1 MSTPSAALARL
12 LAKTPA
18 RLAIG
23 RSGPRLTTASYLRFL
38 ADHGRARDAVF
49 TEVPPAVVKK
59 LGLVEL
65 GTAAGS
71 RAAYLRDPGLGR
83 TLAPSARARLARCR
97 KRPEVQIL
105 VIDGLSSAAVVA
117 HAGAL
122 LRALVREL
130 AGRRRRLGTPIFVRN
145 GRVRIQDEIGHVLR
159 PEVCCAIVGERPGLA
174 TATSLSAYVI
184 HRPTRASTE
193 PDRTL
198 ISNIHDGGLAPA
210 AAARRI
216 ADLVDTCL
224 AHEASGAALAAALAA
239 TGAGDAPGA
248 HAGSG
253 APTRLREN
261 ASGRVRRG
269 DRAAASGARPRPRAT

>member
-1 MSTPSAALARL
+1 MSTGNSPPALARL

-23 RSGPRLTTASYLRFL
+23 RSGPRLTTAAYLRFVT
-38 ADHGRARDAVF
+38 DHGRARDAVF

-65 GTAAGS
+65 ATEASS
-71 RAAYLRDPGLGR
+71 RAAYLHEPALGR
-83 TLAPSARARLARCR
+83 TLAASARTRLARCR
-97 KRPEVQIL
+97 KRPEVQL
-105 VIDGLSSAAVVA
+105 VVVDGLSSAAVVA
-117 HAGAL
+117 NAGAL

-130 AGRRRRLGTPIFVRN
+130 GKRRRRLGTPLFVRN

-159 PEVCCAIVGERPGLA
+159 PDVCCAIVGERPGLA

-184 HRPTRASTE
+184 HRPTRASAE

-210 AAARRI
+210 AAARQI
-216 ADLVDTCL
+216 AELVDACL
-224 AHEASGAALAAALAA
+224 VHEASGAALAAALA
-239 TGAGDAPGA
+239 TDA
-248 HAGSG
+248 
-253 APTRLREN
+253 
-261 ASGRVRRG
+261 
-269 DRAAASGARPRPRAT
+269 ARNHR